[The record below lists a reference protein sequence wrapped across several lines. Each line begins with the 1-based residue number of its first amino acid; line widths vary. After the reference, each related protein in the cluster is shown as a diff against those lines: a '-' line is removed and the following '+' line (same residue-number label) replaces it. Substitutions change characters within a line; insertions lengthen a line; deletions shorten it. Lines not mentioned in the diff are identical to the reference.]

1 MSKGLR
7 KAYEITEAKI
17 QFVSLVDKAA
27 NLRTF
32 LLKKAD
38 DGKATFTTCGR
49 IVKADPESHHV
60 TGIVYEPLTE
70 DSQGNFMTEAEI
82 TKAAYWF
89 AKNSNQV
96 DIQHSFKPF
105 KGGAVVENWIA
116 KADFT
121 IGKEQVKKGT
131 WLMTV
136 EVDDPEIWKSIE
148 KGDITGFS
156 MGGVGSYSEEDI
168 NLDNV
173 NKQEVSE
180 KKGLLKSLAK
190 WMGFEVSEQDT
201 TTELRL
207 SNGEPAA
214 PVSKAGKKMSGRNK
228 ETLAG
233 IYESLGAFLKEFDDP
248 EPKPDD
254 DETKEKVKETES
266 AVAGKPDGEI
276 KPDKDKEDKE
286 VNKAE
291 VQKIVDEAI
300 AKALNPQGQ
309 NTPQTGTTPATS
321 VAKAEG
327 GQEPAGAVITPESI
341 AKMVSEAIEKALTPK
356 EEPVTAA
363 QVQDMITASVAKAID
378 PLLKSKGLPS
388 NLGTGTGTV
397 EKQEQHYLHGIL

>member
-1 MSKGLR
+1 MSMSSSVR
-7 KAYEITEAKI
+7 KAYEITDAKI

-38 DGKATFTTCGR
+38 DGKATFATYGKILKT
-49 IVKADPESHHV
+49 DPENHHV
-60 TGIVYEPLTE
+60 TGVVYEPLAE
-70 DSQGNFMTEAEI
+70 DSQGNYMTEAEI

-89 AKNSNQV
+89 AKNSGEV
-96 DIQHSFKPF
+96 DIQHSFVPF
-105 KGGAVVENWIA
+105 NGATVVETWIA
-116 KADFT
+116 KADFS
-121 IGKEQVKKGT
+121 IGEDQVKKGT

-136 EVDDPEIWKSIE
+136 EVSDPEVWAAIE

-156 MGGVGSYSEEDI
+156 MGGMGTYSEEDI
-168 NLDNV
+168 DLDNV
-173 NKQEVSE
+173 SKQEASE

-233 IYESLGAFLKEFDDP
+233 IYDSLGAFLKEFDDP

-254 DETKEKVKETES
+254 DETKEKL
-266 AVAGKPDGEI
+266 
-276 KPDKDKEDKE
+276 KEDKE

-300 AKALNPQGQ
+300 TKAMAGQGQ
-309 NTPQTGTTPATS
+309 NAPQAGTAPATS

-327 GQEPAGAVITPESI
+327 GQEPAGAAITPESI
-341 AKMVSEAIEKALTPK
+341 AKMVSDAIEKATAPK
-356 EEPVTAA
+356 QEPVTIE
-363 QVQDMITASVAKAID
+363 QVQEMITASVAKAID